1 MSSPVPQ
8 FRSRIPRLAE
18 VAAER
23 ARLTVVPRRR
33 TRAARVPFVAL
44 VTIVLLGGV
53 VGLLLFNT
61 SMQQASFAATALEG
75 QADTLAA
82 RQQALQMDLD
92 RLRNPQRIA
101 DKAQRLGMI
110 QAGNPAFVQL
120 GTGEV
125 SGQPSAGDPAVPFR
139 IWPTITKPAVLNPRP
154 HVVTVPPE
162 GTLPDARNGNRN
174 GNPSGNSGDTGHQV
188 TSNGT
193 ASGKNHQNQQSH
205 QPQNQNQR

>member
-8 FRSRIPRLAE
+8 FRSRIPRFAE
-18 VAAER
+18 VAVER

-82 RQQALQMDLD
+82 RQQTLQMDLD
-92 RLRNPQRIA
+92 RLSDPQRIA
-101 DKAQRLGMI
+101 SRAQKLGMV

-120 GTGEV
+120 GGGNGVGSV
-125 SGQPSAGDPAVPFR
+125 SGQPSPGDPSLRFP

-154 HVVTVPPE
+154 HIVTVPPE
-162 GTLPDARNGNRN
+162 GTLPDETI
-174 GNPSGNSGDTGHQV
+174 GNSGDTG
-188 TSNGT
+188 TSEPSNG
-193 ASGKNHQNQQSH
+193 AAGGKNHQNQQSH
-205 QPQNQNQR
+205 QTQNQHHTQSQR

>member
-154 HVVTVPPE
+154 HVVIVPPE
-162 GTLPDARNGNRN
+162 GTLPDEAT
-174 GNPSGNSGDTGHQV
+174 GNSGDTGAGKPSNT
-188 TSNGT
+188 TST
-193 ASGKNHQNQQSH
+193 GKNHQNQQSH

>member
-8 FRSRIPRLAE
+8 FRTRIPRIAE
-18 VAAER
+18 VAVER

-33 TRAARVPFVAL
+33 TRAARMPFVAL

-61 SMQQASFAATALEG
+61 SMQQSSFAATALEG

-82 RQQALQMDLD
+82 RQQTLQMELD

-101 DKAQRLGMI
+101 AAAQKLHMV

-120 GTGEV
+120 GSGEV
-125 SGQPSAGDPAVPFR
+125 SGEPSAGDPALGFP
-139 IWPTITKPAVLNPRP
+139 IWPTITKPAAINPRP

-162 GTLPDARNGNRN
+162 GVLPPASVG
-174 GNPSGNSGDTGHQV
+174 SGSGSSNSGDTGDGKPV
-188 TSNGT
+188 NGRST
-193 ASGKNHQNQQSH
+193 GKNHQNQPSH
-205 QPQNQNQR
+205 QTQNNR

>member
-1 MSSPVPQ
+1 MSNPVPQ
-8 FRSRIPRLAE
+8 FRSRIPRFAE
-18 VAAER
+18 VAVER

-33 TRAARVPFVAL
+33 TRAAKVPFVAL

-61 SMQQASFAATALEG
+61 SMQQASFASTALEG

-82 RQQALQMDLD
+82 RQQSLQMELD

-101 DKAQRLGMI
+101 AKAQALGMV
-110 QAGNPAFVQL
+110 QAGPPTFLGLDGTVTGVG
-120 GTGEV
+120 GTG
-125 SGQPSAGDPAVPFR
+125 DPTEPFR
-139 IWPTITKPAVLNPRP
+139 IWPTIHKPAVLTPQP
-154 HVVTVPPE
+154 HVVTVPPPE
-162 GTLPDARNGNRN
+162 GTLPTGST
-174 GNPSGNSGDTGHQV
+174 GISGDTGDGKPA
-188 TSNGT
+188 NGA